1 MKQRMEQIRNV
12 AIIAH
17 VDHGKTT
24 LVDQMLRQSGIFRSN
39 QVVQERVMDS
49 GDIERE
55 RGITILSK
63 NTAVHYGDTKINI
76 VDTPGH
82 ADFGGE
88 VERVLKMVDG
98 VVLVVDAFEGPMP
111 QTKFVLRKALE
122 LNHPVV
128 VCVNKIDRPEA
139 RPQEVVDE
147 VLELFLELDAND
159 DQLDS
164 PFVFASARGGYASK
178 DPQAREGDM
187 KPLFEAIIEHIPA
200 PEGDIDAPLQALIS
214 TIDYSEYVG
223 RIGIGKIENGTIRV
237 NDEVVVLNMHHVENQ
252 KKVRITKLYQFEG
265 LQRVEVKEA
274 GVGNIVALSGIENIM
289 IGDTICS
296 PDKPEALPFVKISE
310 PTLSMNF
317 SVNDSPFAGTEGKYV
332 TSRHLRDRLY
342 KELNTDVSLRVEDT
356 DSMDALKVS
365 GRGELH
371 LSILIETL
379 RREGY
384 EFQVSKPE
392 VLYREIDGKKC
403 EPMEAV
409 TIDVPEEFVGNVIE
423 KLGARKGEMTNMYPA
438 KGGHTRLEFSIP
450 ARGLIGYRSEFMTD
464 TKGNGVLN
472 SVFDGYEP
480 YKGEIPTRS
489 QGSLVAFESGEAITY
504 GLYNAQ
510 ERGDLFIGAGVKVY
524 EGMIVGRNARAD
536 DMDINVCKKKQL
548 TNTRSSGSDD
558 ALRLTPPIQMSLE
571 QCMEFIGEDELVE
584 VTPTSLRMRKKVL
597 DCNQRRKIRIH
608 GK

>member
-1 MKQRMEQIRNV
+1 
-12 AIIAH
+12 
-17 VDHGKTT
+17 
-24 LVDQMLRQSGIFRSN
+24 
-39 QVVQERVMDS
+39 
-49 GDIERE
+49 
-55 RGITILSK
+55 
-63 NTAVHYGDTKINI
+63 
-76 VDTPGH
+76 
-82 ADFGGE
+82 
-88 VERVLKMVDG
+88 
-98 VVLVVDAFEGPMP
+98 
-111 QTKFVLRKALE
+111 
-122 LNHPVV
+122 
-128 VCVNKIDRPEA
+128 
-139 RPQEVVDE
+139 
-147 VLELFLELDAND
+147 
-159 DQLDS
+159 
-164 PFVFASARGGYASK
+164 
-178 DPQAREGDM
+178 M

-392 VLYREIDGKKC
+392 VLFREIDGKKC

-438 KGGHTRLEFSIP
+438 KGGYTRLEFSIP

>member
-1 MKQRMEQIRNV
+1 
-12 AIIAH
+12 
-17 VDHGKTT
+17 
-24 LVDQMLRQSGIFRSN
+24 MLIHDN
-39 QVVQERVMDS
+39 E
-49 GDIERE
+49 
-55 RGITILSK
+55 
-63 NTAVHYGDTKINI
+63 
-76 VDTPGH
+76 
-82 ADFGGE
+82 
-88 VERVLKMVDG
+88 LK
-98 VVLVVDAFEGPMP
+98 F
-111 QTKFVLRKALE
+111 
-122 LNHPVV
+122 
-128 VCVNKIDRPEA
+128 
-139 RPQEVVDE
+139 
-147 VLELFLELDAND
+147 
-159 DQLDS
+159 
-164 PFVFASARGGYASK
+164 
-178 DPQAREGDM
+178 
-187 KPLFEAIIEHIPA
+187 
-200 PEGDIDAPLQALIS
+200 
-214 TIDYSEYVG
+214 
-223 RIGIGKIENGTIRV
+223 
-237 NDEVVVLNMHHVENQ
+237 
-252 KKVRITKLYQFEG
+252 
-265 LQRVEVKEA
+265 
-274 GVGNIVALSGIENIM
+274 
-289 IGDTICS
+289 
-296 PDKPEALPFVKISE
+296 
-310 PTLSMNF
+310 
-317 SVNDSPFAGTEGKYV
+317 V

-392 VLYREIDGKKC
+392 VLFQEIDGKKC

-423 KLGARKGEMTNMYPA
+423 KLGGRKGEMTNMYPA
-438 KGGHTRLEFSIP
+438 KGGYTRLEFSIP

-464 TKGNGVLN
+464 TKGNGILN

-548 TNTRSSGSDD
+548 TNTRSSGSDE

-571 QCMEFIGEDELVE
+571 QCMEFISDDELLE
-584 VTPTSLRMRKKVL
+584 VTPVSLRMRKRIL
-597 DCNQRRKIRIH
+597 DCNQRRKFRIH